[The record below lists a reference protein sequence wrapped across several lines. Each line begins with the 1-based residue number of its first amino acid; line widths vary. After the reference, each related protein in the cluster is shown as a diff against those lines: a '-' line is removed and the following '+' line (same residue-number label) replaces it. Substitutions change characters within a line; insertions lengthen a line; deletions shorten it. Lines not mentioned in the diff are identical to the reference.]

1 MCIIIFLR
9 RVIYKILIL
18 VTSRLEKQR
27 ECDRGRVHGLKMH
40 LGLISYYFLKIIY
53 THMTMHHLFKMI
65 QVFNGA

>member
-40 LGLISYYFLKIIY
+40 LVPHFLLFFENNIHSYDNASPL
-53 THMTMHHLFKMI
+53 
-65 QVFNGA
+65 